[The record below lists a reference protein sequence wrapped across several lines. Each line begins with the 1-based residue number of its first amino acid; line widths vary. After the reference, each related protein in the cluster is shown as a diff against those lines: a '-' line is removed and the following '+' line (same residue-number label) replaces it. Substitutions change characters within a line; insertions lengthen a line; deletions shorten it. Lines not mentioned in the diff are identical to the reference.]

1 MNNLKRAASV
11 VLTSALLIAV
21 PARAARRFVAPPE
34 LRRVPEKLRMTPEQ
48 MRGAFMAVNADL
60 APAHLVPQCRRRRRQ
75 LSAVRICI
83 DAAFQPV
90 ACAEEVEKPC
100 SGEFAV
106 RGFRAHQ
113 LRDEE

>member
-60 APAHLVPQCRRRRRQ
+60 APAHLVPQCRRRQ

-90 ACAEEVEKPC
+90 ACAEDVEKPC

-106 RGFRAHQ
+106 RGFRAYQ